1 MGEDIALSEL
11 TLVALVANTRSS
23 RCCGPTAPS
32 TKCKNFCRRIH
43 VHVISVG
50 TYSLR
55 VQGALTQRA
64 SRTQS
69 PSQSLKNKNK
79 QQESFAFAMDR
90 GPWLPAAVDRTQT
103 MSITLF
109 TLPDSTLARH
119 MGEET
124 PSVGREALCMGSDDT
139 GIRDAAL
146 GGPSHS

>member
-1 MGEDIALSEL
+1 
-11 TLVALVANTRSS
+11 
-23 RCCGPTAPS
+23 
-32 TKCKNFCRRIH
+32 
-43 VHVISVG
+43 
-50 TYSLR
+50 
-55 VQGALTQRA
+55 
-64 SRTQS
+64 
-69 PSQSLKNKNK
+69 
-79 QQESFAFAMDR
+79 MDR

-124 PSVGREALCMGSDDT
+124 PSVGREALYMGSDDT